1 MKKRILVIGP
11 EDDEKRKLLAMIE
24 KSHSLKQVNSIVY
37 HDHTIDVPSSY
48 LRSPWMT
55 RHIIACQQNAYCVL
69 MLLNENREFRVYS
82 PNFARAFRVPSIG
95 LILRSEANDLA
106 QREDCHRELEE
117 ASLDEIY
124 EIVIDAQEDCQR
136 LVDKIK
142 LLREGKQ

>member
-11 EDDEKRKLLAMIE
+11 EDYGKRKLVAMIE
-24 KSHSLKQVNSIVY
+24 DSHTLKQVNSIVY
-37 HDHTIDVPSSY
+37 HDQTIDVPSSY

-55 RHIIACQQNAYCVL
+55 SHIIACQQNAYCVL

-106 QREDCHRELEE
+106 QLEDCHRELEE

-124 EIVIDAQEDCQR
+124 DITIDSQDDCQI
-136 LVDKIK
+136 LFDKIK
-142 LLREGKQ
+142 LLKEGKQ